1 MAHPFV
7 RLKASIA
14 TVFLFTLVA
23 FASQTHAGV
32 FEVGASGSYKR
43 SNIATD
49 AFDESYSLTG
59 SISYYFSDSSA
70 FELSYTDGTNRRVVG
85 EKSVDGYTTNMY
97 YKMAG
102 FDFVLTMGEK
112 ESTIRPYIKMGAVYI
127 FEKKIVNQ
135 YRYNGV
141 FTPST
146 AEDQPALVPSAGIG
160 FKLRLSQGWS
170 IKVGAEAWSSRP
182 IGTDPFSIDYAGR
195 AGLSW
200 MF

>member
-1 MAHPFV
+1 MQT
-7 RLKASIA
+7 R
-14 TVFLFTLVA
+14 FLRVLLVLVLISA
-23 FASQTHAGV
+23 AGARAQAGI

-43 SNIATD
+43 SNIEQD
-49 AFDESYSLTG
+49 SYDESYSLTG
-59 SISYYFSDSSA
+59 SLSYYFDDSSA

-85 EKSVDGYTTNMY
+85 ENAATGYTTNMY

-102 FDFVLTMGEK
+102 LDFVLTLGEK
-112 ESTIRPYIKMGAVYI
+112 ESTLRPYFKLGAVYI
-127 FEKKIVNQ
+127 FEKRIVNQ
-135 YRYNGV
+135 YRYNGA

-160 FKLRLSQGWS
+160 FKLRLTQAWS
-170 IKVGAEAWSSRP
+170 LKVGAEAWSSRP
-182 IGTDPFSIDYAGR
+182 IGTTPFTIDYAGR